1 MSNNQLPVLDVRP
14 GDLRSLALFEAPNR
28 HKSLASNGVLT
39 SEQFNRGFSILGDWN
54 TEAA

>member
-28 HKSLASNGVLT
+28 HKSSASNGVLT